1 LPVVVDGNGHVVW
14 VVGVAMA
21 DEFRVT
27 APESEVVIFKAER
40 Q

>member
-1 LPVVVDGNGHVVW
+1 VW

-27 APESEVVIFKAER
+27 APQREVVVFKAER